1 AAALDVAAVE
11 RNVVADRHLVFENR
25 RVRAVGDVDEGAVLY
40 VGALADAYVE
50 HVAAN
55 DRAEPDGGLRADVNV
70 PDDLRALLYEGG
82 RVNLRALAAERSNH
96 NSTPE
101 GADGEARVFPPKA
114 KTVARAASTGQ
125 ESRRPTLGPTRGM
138 RPRRSRR
145 TTRARPAAAGVLQSP
160 APTRRPEGD
169 RESRADEHPAPVLPA
184 DPEIGR
190 AH

>member
-1 AAALDVAAVE
+1 
-11 RNVVADRHLVFENR
+11 
-25 RVRAVGDVDEGAVLY
+25 
-40 VGALADAYVE
+40 
-50 HVAAN
+50 
-55 DRAEPDGGLRADVNV
+55 
-70 PDDLRALLYEGG
+70 LRALLYEGG

-125 ESRRPTLGPTRGM
+125 ESRRPTLGPPRGM

-145 TTRARPAAAGVLQSP
+145 TTRARPAAGVLQSP

-184 DPEIGR
+184 DPALARRREDGQEVEAHVLRVRRVAR
-190 AH
+190 ARLRRRLSLRRLPDSLAHLNFPQARRASDSDGTRDAPPTTHEEAQH